1 MKKFTAVLLAI
12 IVVFST
18 SVVAFAADIFTCPT
32 CNKKYDNIDAYNDC
46 IDAHDA
52 AANEDANT
60 TPIYECATC
69 GKKYENLEE
78 YNACVNDH
86 FNNVN
91 YHYDKYI
98 NATIIEVVSSIV
110 DIFNNTGIKDLFMNI
125 FEKVYALIVGAAEVA
140 A

>member
-1 MKKFTAVLLAI
+1 MKKFTAVLLAL

-18 SVVAFAADIFTCPT
+18 SVVAFAADVFTCPI
-32 CNKKYDNIDAYNDC
+32 CNKKYDNIDKYNAC

-52 AANEDANT
+52 AANEDADT
-60 TPIYECATC
+60 TPIYECGTC
-69 GKKYENLEE
+69 HKKYESIEE
-78 YNACVNDH
+78 YNACVDDH

-98 NATIIEVVSSIV
+98 NATIIDVISSLV

-125 FEKVYALIVGAAEVA
+125 FEKVYTLIIGAAEVA